1 MKDYIGNELELFK
14 HASNWKNYYAK
25 FIEGYLKNDV
35 LEVGA
40 GIGETTRSLC
50 DGTQKSWL
58 CLEPDAQLIKEME
71 IKKENGYLPSF
82 IEIITDT
89 LDGIDVNRK
98 FDAIIYIDVIEH
110 IKNDAEELK
119 KAANFLKPEGHLIVL
134 VPAHNYLFSKFDK
147 SIGHFRRYNKT
158 MLTSAVPKELQ
169 KVDLRYLD
177 SVGLLASLANKWF
190 LKQEYPQL
198 KQIKF
203 WDNYMIP
210 VSKIMDAICF
220 YSMGK
225 TVVGVWK
232 NTCANE

>member
-14 HASNWKNYYAK
+14 HAYNWKKYYAK

-40 GIGETTRSLC
+40 GIGETTHSLC
-50 DGTQKSWL
+50 DGTQNSWV
-58 CLEPDAQLIKEME
+58 CIEPDAQLTKEIE
-71 IKKENGYLPSF
+71 VKKEKGYLPSF

-89 LDGIDVNRK
+89 LDGLETNRK

-119 KAANFLKPEGHLIVL
+119 KAAHFLKPNGHLIIL
-134 VPAHNYLFSKFDK
+134 VPAHNYLFSEFDK
-147 SIGHFRRYNKT
+147 SIGHYRRYNKE
-158 MLTSAVPKELQ
+158 MLAKAVPKELQ

-177 SVGLLASLANKWF
+177 SIGLLASLANKWF
-190 LKQEYPQL
+190 LKQEYPEL

-210 VSKIMDAICF
+210 VSKIMDAISF
-220 YSMGK
+220 YAMGK

-232 NTCANE
+232 NTQSNG

>member
-14 HASNWKNYYAK
+14 HAHNWKKYYAK

-40 GIGETTRSLC
+40 GIGETTYSLC
-50 DGTQKSWL
+50 DGTQNSWV
-58 CLEPDAQLIKEME
+58 CVEPDVQLTKELK

-82 IEIITDT
+82 IEIITGT
-89 LDGIDVNRK
+89 LDGMDSSRK

-110 IKNDAEELK
+110 IENDSEELK
-119 KAANFLKPEGHLIVL
+119 KAAYFLKPNGHLIIL

-147 SIGHFRRYNKT
+147 SIGHYRRYDKD
-158 MLTSAVPKELQ
+158 MLANVVPKGFQ
-169 KVDLRYLD
+169 KVDLLYLD
-177 SVGLLASLANKWF
+177 SIGLFASLANKWF
-190 LKQEYPQL
+190 LKQDYPKL

-210 VSKIMDAICF
+210 VSKIMDVISF

-232 NTCANE
+232 KIHTNE

>member
-14 HASNWKNYYAK
+14 YAHNWKKYYAK

-50 DGTQKSWL
+50 DGTQKCWV
-58 CLEPDAQLIKEME
+58 CIEPDGQLTKEME
-71 IKKENGYLPSF
+71 IKKENGYLPFF
-82 IEIITDT
+82 IEIITGT
-89 LDGIDVNRK
+89 LDGMDSNRK
-98 FDAIIYIDVIEH
+98 FDAIIYVDVMEH
-110 IKNDAEELK
+110 IENDAEELK
-119 KAANFLKPEGHLIVL
+119 KAANFLKPNGHIIIL

-147 SIGHFRRYNKT
+147 SIGHYRRYNKD
-158 MLTSAVPKELQ
+158 MLAKVVPEGFQ

-177 SVGLLASLANKWF
+177 SIGLFASLANKWF
-190 LKQEYPQL
+190 LKQDYPKL

-210 VSKIMDAICF
+210 MSKIVDAITF

-232 NTCANE
+232 KNTGK

>member
-1 MKDYIGNELELFK
+1 MEDYIGNELELFK
-14 HASNWKNYYAK
+14 HAHNWKKYYAK

-40 GIGETTRSLC
+40 GIGETTHSLC
-50 DGTQKSWL
+50 DGTQNCWV
-58 CLEPDAQLIKEME
+58 CIEPDVQLTKEIK
-71 IKKENGYLPSF
+71 IKKENGYLPFF
-82 IEIITDT
+82 IEIITGT
-89 LDGIDVNRK
+89 LDGMDSNRK
-98 FDAIIYIDVIEH
+98 FDAIIYVDVIEH
-110 IKNDAEELK
+110 IENDAEELK
-119 KAANFLKPEGHLIVL
+119 KAANFLKPNGHIIIL

-147 SIGHFRRYNKT
+147 SIGHYRRYNKD
-158 MLTSAVPKELQ
+158 MLAKAVPEGFQ

-177 SVGLLASLANKWF
+177 SIGLFASLANKWF
-190 LKQEYPQL
+190 LKQDYPRL

-210 VSKIMDAICF
+210 ISKIVDAISF

-232 NTCANE
+232 NIHTNE

>member
-14 HASNWKNYYAK
+14 YAHNWKKYYAK
-25 FIEGYLKNDV
+25 FIGGYLKNDV

-40 GIGETTRSLC
+40 GIGETTHSLC
-50 DGTQKSWL
+50 DATQNCWV
-58 CLEPDAQLIKEME
+58 CIEPDEQLTKEIA
-71 IKKENGYLPSF
+71 IKKENGYLPFF
-82 IEIITDT
+82 IEIITGT
-89 LDGIDVNRK
+89 LDGMDSNRK
-98 FDAIIYIDVIEH
+98 FDTIIYIDVIEH
-110 IKNDAEELK
+110 IENDTEELK
-119 KAANFLKPEGHLIVL
+119 KAANFLKPNGHIIIL

-147 SIGHFRRYNKT
+147 SIGHYRRYNKD
-158 MLTSAVPKELQ
+158 MLAKAVPKGLH

-177 SVGLLASLANKWF
+177 SIGLFASLANKWF
-190 LKQEYPQL
+190 LKQDYPKL

-210 VSKIMDAICF
+210 VSKIIDAISF

-232 NTCANE
+232 NIHTNE